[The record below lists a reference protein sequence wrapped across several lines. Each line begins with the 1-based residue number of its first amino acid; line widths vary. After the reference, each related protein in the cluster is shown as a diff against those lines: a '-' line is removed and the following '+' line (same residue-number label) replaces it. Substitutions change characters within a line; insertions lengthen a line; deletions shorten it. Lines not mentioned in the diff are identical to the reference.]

1 MAFSFYELDF
11 DEMQLIVLASTSD
24 YRRNLLNRL
33 CIPFRNHKPVCDETP
48 RPLETAQELVMR
60 LSHEKAKSIQSHFL
74 DALIIGSDQVAE
86 IDGQIVGK
94 PDSHMTA
101 VRQLSQASG
110 RSVSFKT
117 GLCVYNAATG
127 AMQVDCINV
136 QAQFRALKRKQI
148 EAYLSTEQP
157 YDCCGSFK
165 SEGLGI
171 TLVRGV
177 ESSDPTALIG
187 LPLIRLTEM
196 LSEEGIE
203 LPLKP
208 AL

>member
-1 MAFSFYELDF
+1 MFSFYELGF

-33 CIPFRNHKPVCDETP
+33 CLPFRIHKPVCDEAP
-48 RPLETAQELVMR
+48 RLLETAKELVMR
-60 LSHEKAKSIQSHFL
+60 LSHEKAKSIQSHFP

-86 IDGQIVGK
+86 IDGQIIGK
-94 PDSHMTA
+94 PDSHMAA
-101 VRQLSQASG
+101 VRQLSHASG
-110 RSVSFKT
+110 RSVSFET

-127 AMQVDCINV
+127 AMHVDCINV
-136 QAQFRALKRKQI
+136 QVQFRALKRKQI